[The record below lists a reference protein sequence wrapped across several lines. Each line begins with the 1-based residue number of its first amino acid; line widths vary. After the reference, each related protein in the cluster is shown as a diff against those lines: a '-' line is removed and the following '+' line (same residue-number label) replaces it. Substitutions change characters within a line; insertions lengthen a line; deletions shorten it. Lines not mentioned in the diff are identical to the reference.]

1 MKQDGKEME
10 HNGNKT

>member
-1 MKQDGKEME
+1 MKQDRKEME